1 MRRKESSGKQWVNYS
16 RKGYDMNIIQAL
28 QEKEDLL
35 HGDELDEK
43 TIEAAE
49 AELHLRFAPDYRK
62 YLHEMTIA
70 AYDGHE
76 LTGLSKADRTN
87 VVSVTKQKWLECPKV
102 PHEWYVVE
110 DAGIDWIVVWQSQ
123 DGKVYET
130 VGDEEPMCVAETMVE
145 FVLK

>member
-1 MRRKESSGKQWVNYS
+1 M
-16 RKGYDMNIIQAL
+16 
-28 QEKEDLL
+28 
-35 HGDELDEK
+35 HC
-43 TIEAAE
+43 T
-49 AELHLRFAPDYRK
+49 
-62 YLHEMTIA
+62 TIA

-123 DGKVYET
+123 DGKIYET
-130 VGDEEPMCVAETMVE
+130 VGDGEPVCVAETLVE
-145 FVLK
+145 FVDSGDKQ